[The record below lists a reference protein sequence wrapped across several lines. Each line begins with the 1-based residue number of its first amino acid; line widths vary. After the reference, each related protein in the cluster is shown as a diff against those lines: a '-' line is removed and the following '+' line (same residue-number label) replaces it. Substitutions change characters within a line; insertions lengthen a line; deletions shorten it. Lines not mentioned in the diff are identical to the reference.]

1 MKKINGDNPGNF
13 INRLLYFYQCVRDHR
28 KGTNYLCEVYK
39 PSVSIFN
46 LNTFKKTPTRLLCD
60 AFWNSIDY
68 KNLKLKLE
76 SNLSFFDIGCG
87 SGSYGRYLKQLT
99 GKYFSSYTGLDIYK
113 NNNYPKEFNH
123 IISNAENIYQ
133 HIEKKINFIISQSAL
148 EHIEKDSYV
157 IEETTKK
164 LIENNK
170 PFVQIHMVPSSKC
183 LWLYLWHGYRQYSK
197 KNLSTILRQL
207 KKKFSINALIVPIG
221 GNHSYWT
228 HLRYIT
234 IPVYFRKFI
243 LRDKQFD
250 WYNQKNV
257 EKKIIESVKKE
268 LDCNQE
274 NPVFWA
280 IIVTSKNIDIKND
293 LLKKTQNL

>member
-1 MKKINGDNPGNF
+1 
-13 INRLLYFYQCVRDHR
+13 
-28 KGTNYLCEVYK
+28 
-39 PSVSIFN
+39 
-46 LNTFKKTPTRLLCD
+46 
-60 AFWNSIDY
+60 
-68 KNLKLKLE
+68 
-76 SNLSFFDIGCG
+76 
-87 SGSYGRYLKQLT
+87 
-99 GKYFSSYTGLDIYK
+99 
-113 NNNYPKEFNH
+113 
-123 IISNAENIYQ
+123 
-133 HIEKKINFIISQSAL
+133 
-148 EHIEKDSYV
+148 
-157 IEETTKK
+157 
-164 LIENNK
+164 
-170 PFVQIHMVPSSKC
+170 MVPSSKC

-197 KNLSTILRQL
+197 KNLSTILSQL

-250 WYNQKNV
+250 WYNQKKV
-257 EKKIIESVKKE
+257 EKRIIESVKKE

-293 LLKKTQNL
+293 LLKKTQNS